1 MVEDSAH
8 FFEVKT
14 ESFDGPID
22 LLLHLVKKNELPIE
36 KLSLYQISQQYFDCL
51 DRMRHLDLEIAGEY
65 LVIAA
70 TLLSIKSSI
79 LLNEP
84 PEFVEDDEGK
94 MVDPHLLLL
103 EKIREAAVYKESAMA
118 LSQRNILGLDVFQ
131 NSALFDQIEPIPGK
145 LKNHDPILLAKAFA
159 KVLDKRKAK
168 GAPVFSISYDAVSIV
183 ERMMRVLDIVQTRH
197 AQFIN
202 NGLISFD
209 ELIDSQ
215 ASDTGTVVST
225 FLALLELAKRGAIAV
240 SQADI
245 DAAIMIG
252 LADSNVS
259 VASLSS
265 EFDEPA
271 PVNNESSEAID
282 LNSSDSKVVVNE

>member
-159 KVLDKRKAK
+159 KVLDKRK
-168 GAPVFSISYDAVSIV
+168 
-183 ERMMRVLDIVQTRH
+183 MRVLDIVQTRH